1 MFPVARTGKC
11 RNRTHRK
18 LACLQITVTGVGDL
32 GNRQCLRPSTG
43 TAEIVRLS
51 IYSAFFAENKAK
63 FQSSATGADPY
74 ARHATRKQKSGR
86 LICLGTKLLCGS
98 VWKRRSTAQWV

>member
-18 LACLQITVTGVGDL
+18 LDCLQITATGVGDL
-32 GNRQCLRPSTG
+32 GNRQYLPPSTG

-51 IYSAFFAENKAK
+51 IYSVFFAENKAK
-63 FQSSATGADPY
+63 FQSSAMGADLY
-74 ARHATRKQKSGR
+74 AWHVARKQRSRR

-98 VWKRRSTAQWV
+98 VWKPRST